1 MRDFQK
7 EMKYYKASEQV
18 GGLYAMRKFA
28 PNAATPPGKLPH
40 T

>member
-28 PNAATPPGKLPH
+28 PSIEILRGKLPH